1 MPRAV
6 TIGEEL
12 AGAWLS
18 LCEGCDFVTYSQRH
32 PTGQG
37 EIDVLALKMTEK
49 RAYLCQVTT
58 HLGGMLYSTGPKP
71 SSATGPGSSYY
82 QTVAKV
88 RDKWNRDIRYVEEC
102 LDGFET
108 ELMLWTLK
116 ASKEHVVGPLTALA
130 TKLMKKHPLTISI
143 IANAEYA
150 RRIRQLEA
158 KAKRTTKETGNS
170 AFRVL
175 QILARLAPVEEREAT
190 AANRKRRITQN
201 QEHA

>member
-18 LCEGCDFVTYSQRH
+18 ICEGCDFVTYSQRH

-37 EIDVLALKMTEK
+37 EIDVLALKMAEK

-58 HLGGMLYSTGPKP
+58 HLQGMHYVSKDKQPDSDKP
-71 SSATGPGSSYY
+71 GRSYHG
-82 QTVAKV
+82 TVSKI
-88 RDKWNRDIRYVEEC
+88 RDKWDRDIRYVEEC
-102 LDGFET
+102 LGGFET

-116 ASKEHVVGPLTALA
+116 ASEAYVVEPLTALA
-130 TKLMKKHPLTISI
+130 AKLMKKHPVTISI

-158 KAKRTTKETGNS
+158 EAKRTTKETGNS

-175 QILARLAPVEEREAT
+175 QILGRLAPVEGEGE
-190 AANRKRRITQN
+190 
-201 QEHA
+201 

>member
-12 AGAWLS
+12 VGAWLS
-18 LCEGCDFVTYSQRH
+18 ICEGCDFVTYSQRH

-37 EIDVLALKMTEK
+37 EIDVLALKMAEK

-58 HLGGMLYSTGPKP
+58 HLGGMQYGGKGKQSDPDK
-71 SSATGPGSSYY
+71 PGSSYDG
-82 QTVAKV
+82 TVSKIS
-88 RDKWNRDIRYVEEC
+88 DKWNRDIRYVEEC
-102 LDGFET
+102 LGGFET

-116 ASKEHVVGPLTALA
+116 ASKEHVVQPLTALA
-130 TKLMKKHPLTISI
+130 AKLMKKHPVTISI

-170 AFRVL
+170 AFRVM
-175 QILARLAPVEEREAT
+175 QILARLAPVEGEGA
-190 AANRKRRITQN
+190 
-201 QEHA
+201 

>member
-6 TIGEEL
+6 EIGEEL
-12 AGAWLS
+12 VGAWLS
-18 LCEGCDFVTYSQRH
+18 MCEGCDFVTYSQRH

-37 EIDVLALKMTEK
+37 EIDVLAFKMAEK

-58 HLGGMLYSTGPKP
+58 HLGGMLYGGKDKQSEPDKP
-71 SSATGPGSSYY
+71 GRSYDG
-82 QTVAKV
+82 TVSKI
-88 RDKWNRDIRYVEEC
+88 RDKWSRDIRYVEEC

-116 ASKEHVVGPLTALA
+116 ASDEHVVQPLTALA
-130 TKLMKKHPLTISI
+130 ATLMQQHPVTISI

-150 RRIRQLEA
+150 RRVRQLEA

-175 QILARLAPVEEREAT
+175 QILARLAQVEGEGE
-190 AANRKRRITQN
+190 
-201 QEHA
+201 

>member
-6 TIGEEL
+6 EIGEEL

-18 LCEGCDFVTYSQRH
+18 ICEGCDFVTYSQRH

-37 EIDVLALKMTEK
+37 EIDVLALKMAEK

-58 HLGGMLYSTGPKP
+58 HLGGMLYAGESKQSAPDKP
-71 SSATGPGSSYY
+71 GRSYDG
-82 QTVAKV
+82 TVAKI
-88 RDKWNRDIRYVEEC
+88 RDKWNRDIHYVEEC

-116 ASKEHVVGPLTALA
+116 ASEEHVVKPLTALA
-130 TKLMKKHPLTISI
+130 AKLMKKHPVTISI

-150 RRIRQLEA
+150 GRIRQLEA

-175 QILARLAPVEEREAT
+175 QILARLAPVENEG
-190 AANRKRRITQN
+190 
-201 QEHA
+201 

>member
-12 AGAWLS
+12 VGAWLS
-18 LCEGCDFVTYSQRH
+18 ICEGCDFVTYSQRH

-37 EIDVLALKMTEK
+37 EIDVLALKMAWK

-58 HLGGMLYSTGPKP
+58 HLGGMLYSSGSKP
-71 SSATGPGSSYY
+71 ASATRPGSSYY

-88 RDKWNRDIRYVEEC
+88 EDKWNRDIRYVEEC

-116 ASKEHVVGPLTALA
+116 ASKEYVVQPLAALA
-130 TKLMKKHPLTISI
+130 AKLMQQHQVTISI

-158 KAKRTTKETGNS
+158 EAKRTTKETGNS

-175 QILARLAPVEEREAT
+175 QILARLAPVDDRDAAT
-190 AANRKRRITQN
+190 AGRKG
-201 QEHA
+201 